1 MAANKKIPVTILT
14 GFLGAGKTTLLNH
27 ILNDQTHGMRFA
39 IIENEFGEVGID
51 ERILSEYADE
61 EVIEVMNGC
70 ICCTVRGDLVV
81 VLKKLYKKVKD
92 FDAIIIETTGL
103 ADPAPV
109 AQTFFI
115 DGFVQERFTLD
126 GIITV
131 VDSKNI
137 IDRLDDEKPEGVENE
152 AVEQV
157 AFADRI
163 LLNKTDLVTE
173 ETELAAI
180 EKRLRQHNSDAE
192 IIRCQNSKVEPKRLI
207 GIQSFDLDK
216 TLQMDPEFLDED
228 QDHEHDPR
236 VSSTS
241 TKFEGYLNVNKLQ
254 QWISIIIR
262 TMGADLF
269 RYKGVLCVAGMDA
282 KFVFQGVGM
291 LFAGGFSDQ
300 MWGKDEKRENRFCF
314 IGRDLDKDLL
324 IQGFLKCQCPQKLRF
339 KVGDNV
345 MANIGKGKDGFF
357 PGKVLELWDEGNPYR
372 IELDDKEKTNVWGP
386 IDDDDFVKAG
396 KGTNA
401 QSVKAAEPKNM
412 SIHKGAKPPP
422 KKAKK

>member
-1 MAANKKIPVTILT
+1 MSSLVVKAIISLCDDVCYVVCLSVVI
-14 GFLGAGKTTLLNH
+14 
-27 ILNDQTHGMRFA
+27 A

-51 ERILSEYADE
+51 ERILSEFADE

-81 VLKKLYKKVKD
+81 VLKKLYNKVKD

-115 DGFVQERFTLD
+115 DGFVQERFVLD

-131 VDSKNI
+131 VDSNSI
-137 IDRLDDEKPEGVENE
+137 IERLDDEKPDGVENE

-163 LLNKTDLVTE
+163 LLNKTDIVSE
-173 ETELAAI
+173 EDKLKAI
-180 EKRLRQHNSDAE
+180 ERRLRAHNSDAE
-192 IIRCQNSKVEPKRLI
+192 IIRTKNSKVDPKRLI
-207 GIQSFDLDK
+207 GIQSFNLEK
-216 TLQMDPEFLDED
+216 TLEMDPEFLAED
-228 QDHEHDPR
+228 AEHEHDPR

-241 TKFEGYLNVNKLQ
+241 TKFLGFLNVNKLQ
-254 QWISIIIR
+254 SWISIIIR

-269 RYKGVLCVAGMDA
+269 RYKGVLCVAGMDE

-300 MWGKDEKRENRFCF
+300 KWGKDEKRENRFCF

-324 IQGFLKCQCPQKLRF
+324 IQGFLRCQCPDELRF
-339 KVGDNV
+339 KIGDKI
-345 MANIGKGKDGFF
+345 MANVGKGKDGFF
-357 PGKVLELWDEGNPYR
+357 PGKVVTLWDEGNPYR
-372 IELDDKEKTNVWGP
+372 IELADKEKTNVWGP
-386 IDDDDFVKAG
+386 IDEDDFVKAAP
-396 KGTNA
+396 GTVA
-401 QSVKAAEPKNM
+401 KQVKKPEPVNM
-412 SIHKGAKPPP
+412 SIHKGAKPPQ
-422 KKAKK
+422 KK